1 MLVLR
6 RKIDQEVLIRVPGRK
21 EPIVVKVLEVGRKWV
36 RLGFA
41 AGDDVKILR
50 EELERS

>member
-6 RKIDQEVLIRVPGRK
+6 RKVREEVVIRVPGRE
-21 EPIVVKVLEVGRKWV
+21 EPIVVSVLEVGRGWV

-41 AGDDVKILR
+41 AAGDVQIMRK
-50 EELERS
+50 ELEG

>member
-6 RKIDQEVLIRVPGRK
+6 RKIAEEVLIRVPGRD
-21 EPIVVKVLEVGRKWV
+21 EPIVVSVVEMGRGWV

-41 AGDDVKILR
+41 AGDDVRILR
-50 EELERS
+50 EELERR